1 MELLTYHNLIT
12 LFSLILLQFVLGLDN
27 LLYIAIESKRVRGQ
41 NRILHHLGACQDL
54 STQKNN

>member
-27 LLYIAIESKRVRGQ
+27 LLYIAIESKRAKIEHQRNVQR
-41 NRILHHLGACQDL
+41 
-54 STQKNN
+54 